1 MKYRSRTEIMD
12 SILHALGPGATKTQI
27 MYKAYLSFSQ
37 LKEYLALLQEKELL
51 SYEDGSHLY
60 RLTEKGLRF
69 MNAYDEIEEL
79 VSTGNDKKP
88 RSDDQVI
95 RDSEKREAFNF

>member
-1 MKYRSRTEIMD
+1 MD

-37 LKEYLALLQEKELL
+37 LKEYLTVLQEKGLL

-79 VSTGNDKKP
+79 VSAVNEKKSVNDE
-88 RSDDQVI
+88 QVVQEP
-95 RDSEKREAFNF
+95 EKRETFNF